1 MEAHEFG
8 ADSRLV
14 SQVLEIIGGATH
26 EAPQEP
32 EDSEAWPAEEG
43 DDSVFYSD
51 TDQGRIRDAGGKTG
65 GGTDEDEEAGVI
77 IRESPEVEED
87 QDQSAAEGP
96 EPDRNMEA
104 QVQKT
109 PSGTA
114 DPLED
119 EQTAPETPTLQR
131 FPPKLAGEE
140 APEGFH
146 HRPGAGYTTLPSPN
160 TSFNHLT
167 SSKYDTAS
175 YRRIQR
181 GNTRQKIEK
190 FEFMILNL

>member
-1 MEAHEFG
+1 M
-8 ADSRLV
+8 S
-14 SQVLEIIGGATH
+14 AT
-26 EAPQEP
+26 QT
-32 EDSEAWPAEEG
+32 S
-43 DDSVFYSD
+43 SFCS
-51 TDQGRIRDAGGKTG
+51 
-65 GGTDEDEEAGVI
+65 
-77 IRESPEVEED
+77 S
-87 QDQSAAEGP
+87 
-96 EPDRNMEA
+96 
-104 QVQKT
+104 
-109 PSGTA
+109 A

-119 EQTAPETPTLQR
+119 EQAAPETPTLRR